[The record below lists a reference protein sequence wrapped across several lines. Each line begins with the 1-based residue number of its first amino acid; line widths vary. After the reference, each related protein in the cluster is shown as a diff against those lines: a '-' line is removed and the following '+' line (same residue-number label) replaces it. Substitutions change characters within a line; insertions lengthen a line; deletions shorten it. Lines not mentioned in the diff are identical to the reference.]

1 MQEQRPTVIGL
12 PRAAGFALVATAI
25 SVVIGVRL
33 GGQTGVGQPSPL
45 AETVFKDLQVL
56 RGIPVDEFMDTMGM
70 FSAATGLNCTH
81 CHASDNS
88 TTWDSYALDTP
99 LKQKARQMVRM
110 VNTLNKDSF
119 RGVRAVTCYTC
130 HRGDQRPRVVPSLA
144 VQYSPPAEDPNEI
157 EAFPA
162 RGMPPAD
169 KIFDK
174 YLDASG
180 GAPRVGALS
189 TVVAKGTYTGFDTE
203 HAQVPVELFAK
214 APAQRTV
221 IVRAP
226 FGSSTRTFDGERGW
240 IASAD
245 RPLLLMPLT
254 GSNVTG
260 ARIDAQLMFPAALKQ
275 AFRQWR
281 VGVTSIEDRDVQ
293 VLQGINPGQPPLN
306 LYFDDESGLL
316 VRAVRFTDTIVGRL
330 PTQIDLADYRDTAGV
345 KIPFR
350 WTTTWTNGQSTM
362 ALTEV
367 RTNVPIDAAR
377 FNQPAPAA
385 PFK

>member
-1 MQEQRPTVIGL
+1 
-12 PRAAGFALVATAI
+12 
-25 SVVIGVRL
+25 
-33 GGQTGVGQPSPL
+33 
-45 AETVFKDLQVL
+45 
-56 RGIPVDEFMDTMGM
+56 
-70 FSAATGLNCTH
+70 
-81 CHASDNS
+81 
-88 TTWDSYALDTP
+88 
-99 LKQKARQMVRM
+99 
-110 VNTLNKDSF
+110 
-119 RGVRAVTCYTC
+119 
-130 HRGDQRPRVVPSLA
+130 
-144 VQYSPPAEDPNEI
+144 
-157 EAFPA
+157 
-162 RGMPPAD
+162 MPPAD
-169 KIFDK
+169 KVFDK

-180 GAPRVGALS
+180 GAQRVGAIS
-189 TVVAKGTYTGFDTE
+189 TVVAKGTYTGFETG
-203 HAQVPVELFAK
+203 HAQAPVELFAR

-226 FGSSTRTFDGERGW
+226 FGPSTRTFDGEHGW

-254 GSNVTG
+254 GSNLTG

-293 VLQGINPGQPPLN
+293 VLQGVNPGQPPLN

-330 PTQIDLADYRDTAGV
+330 PTQIDLADYRETGGV

-367 RTNVPIDAAR
+367 RTNVPIDASR